1 MSAPAEESGVPF
13 SFFVE
18 LVQAIAAIKPHQA
31 TQRQP
36 RTQRY
41 GDSPVYK
48 TFKRWLTALRESY
61 APLPAGTTAA
71 VFRLLFPEED
81 VHRKYGMQEARLAEY
96 IAKIIGVS
104 SSSHGRGERLRNWK
118 GEDMLGCL
126 GYEVETV
133 MAGSSTAHTSKLS
146 LQAVDALL
154 SELAATC
161 AFSADAVRKPK
172 EGFRRSREAIMS
184 DIYSSLTPFECSVVT
199 QIILKDLRPLLYP
212 IPKSASHYTSALLQ
226 YKSNAVTALSK
237 EAAMHAW
244 DPSGRF
250 SVIFK
255 TRANLADAADAFEGF
270 VNGEGLPQPT
280 VGMPIQIP
288 KCAKGQGTAHTL
300 KALEGAEKIWVETK
314 YDGERAQIHV
324 WLDEDSV
331 PHIRIFSKS
340 GRDSTLDR
348 AGIHT
353 VIYDALG
360 IPHAD
365 PFVLE
370 GSNAGPCQPT
380 FKHSIVVEA
389 EMVAYSDVLERIDEF
404 WRIRSLVGKTAIGVR
419 HKSLPPAPSSTQL
432 EAMETQC
439 SMISNGSDGG
449 TRHLALVFFDVLLL
463 DGVSLLSYPYGSRRS
478 ILETVLK
485 TRPGYAMLA
494 ERTCVEM
501 GRADT
506 EEKLRRA
513 FARAIA
519 DHQEGVVIKADG
531 ARYAEKRWPWVKLK
545 RDYIPGHG
553 DAVDLVMLAASWDK
567 DRARELRVPPT
578 AYTTFYFGALANS
591 DELQAHPTH
600 VPRFEVLF
608 TASYGLG
615 REQLEELNFIIKS
628 SEPVSYHQRATAGL
642 SYTFNLCPALTPPTV
657 LLRQPLLTE
666 LFGAGF
672 TKAERNLFYELR
684 FPRIAKVFR
693 HSDRPW
699 IYGTSLPELQ
709 KIARAAVGRDRS
721 GKVEDDWARS
731 MFRPDVPPSPGV
743 RSAVK
748 RKRTE
753 DMWVERLAEVDGRV
767 GSRSPRKRARASGA
781 NTTRS
786 VGAEER
792 AVAPETD
799 GENVPLTEESSKTRT
814 GMARLT
820 SITNVGLSTA
830 AHDALRPSPLSTTQ
844 HEDDCLP
851 GPSNRPA
858 TPDMPPTTPT
868 KAVTSLHPITPS
880 LTVTREPP
888 INPAKVPEINDTMYR
903 SPPYSSAGHLSAAST
918 STTKP
923 SFIARDSI
931 PHPVT
936 IYAFLEESI
945 VWLARPHGA
954 RRPAWRAPSRSIVPM
969 ECQTSTLDAVL
980 VGCGWGDT
988 APCTW
993 ATRGVVFVDESEDR
1007 GAWLNYI
1014 ADELT
1019 RRRADVLK
1027 RGEGEAS
1034 KPIFVMSMRMLAQ
1047 ANVAETAT
1055 VEEFECRAI
1064 CRFG

>member
-18 LVQAIAAIKPHQA
+18 LIQAIAAIKPHQA
-31 TQRQP
+31 TERQP
-36 RTQRY
+36 RTTRY
-41 GDSPVYK
+41 ADSPVYK
-48 TFKRWLTALRESY
+48 TFKRWLTTLRERY
-61 APLPAGTTAA
+61 TPLPPGTTATI
-71 VFRLLFPEED
+71 FRLLFPEED

-104 SSSHGRGERLRNWK
+104 SASHGRGERLRKWK
-118 GEDMLGCL
+118 GEDSLGCL

-133 MAGSSTAHTSKLS
+133 MASSSTAYTGTLS
-146 LQAVDALL
+146 LGAVDVLL
-154 SELAATC
+154 SELAAAC
-161 AFSADAVRKPK
+161 AFSADAVRQSRS
-172 EGFRRSREAIMS
+172 GSRRSREAIIS
-184 DIYSSLTPFECSVVT
+184 EIYTSLAPFECSVVT
-199 QIILKDLRPLLYP
+199 QVILKDLRPLLYP
-212 IPKSASHYTSALLQ
+212 IPKSASHYTSALLR
-226 YKSNAVTALSK
+226 YKSNAVMMLSK

-280 VGMPIQIP
+280 VGSPIQIP
-288 KCAKGQGTAHTL
+288 KCVKGQGTAHSL
-300 KALEGAEKIWVETK
+300 KALKGADKVWVETK

-324 WLDEDSV
+324 WLDEDGV

-348 AGIHT
+348 AGIHA

-360 IPHAD
+360 ISHAD
-365 PFVLE
+365 TFAME
-370 GSNAGPCQPT
+370 GPDPEPRQPA

-389 EMVAYSDVLERIDEF
+389 EMVAYSDVLEGIDEF
-404 WRIRSLVGKTAIGVR
+404 WRIRSLIGRTAIGVR
-419 HKSLPPAPSSTQL
+419 HKSPLAPSSTQL
-432 EAMETQC
+432 EVMETQC
-439 SMISNGSDGG
+439 SMVSNGSDGG
-449 TRHLALVFFDVLLL
+449 TRHLALVFFDILLL
-463 DGVSLLSYPYGSRRS
+463 DGVSLLGFSYGHRRS
-478 ILETVLK
+478 ILETLVR
-485 TRPGYAMLA
+485 TRLGYAMLA
-494 ERTCVEM
+494 ERTCVEL

-513 FARAIA
+513 FARVIA
-519 DHQEGVVIKADG
+519 DHQEGVVLKADG

-553 DAVDLVMLAASWDK
+553 DTVDLVMLAASWDK

-578 AYTTFYFGALANS
+578 AYTTFYFGALANG
-591 DELQAHPTH
+591 DELKAHPKH
-600 VPRFEVLF
+600 LPRFEVLF

-628 SEPVSYHQRATAGL
+628 SDPVPYSQCATAGL
-642 SYTFNLCPALTPPTV
+642 SYAFNMCPALTPPAV
-657 LLRQPLLTE
+657 FLRQPLLAE

-672 TKAERNLFYELR
+672 TKAPRNLFYALR
-684 FPRIAKVFR
+684 FPRITKVFR

-699 IYGTSLPELQ
+699 IDGTSLQELQ
-709 KIARAAVGRDRS
+709 QIARAAVGRDRP

-753 DMWVERLAEVDGRV
+753 EMWVERLAEVDERV
-767 GSRSPRKRARASGA
+767 GTRSPKKRASRGGA
-781 NTTRS
+781 ITNARS
-786 VGAEER
+786 VGARAEER
-792 AVAPETD
+792 ADMHNNGE
-799 GENVPLTEESSKTRT
+799 ENVPLVEERSKPRI

-820 SITNVGLSTA
+820 SITNVGLSSA
-830 AHDALRPSPLSTTQ
+830 AHDATRPPPLSTTQ

-851 GPSNRPA
+851 GPSNRPV
-858 TPDMPPTTPT
+858 TPRIAPTTPSRT
-868 KAVTSLHPITPS
+868 TTSPNPLNPPLI
-880 LTVTREPP
+880 VNREPP
-888 INPAKVPEINDTMYR
+888 PSKLPEVNQNMYR
-903 SPPYSSAGHLSAAST
+903 TPPYPSAGHHATAAALTSAACNDMNV
-918 STTKP
+918 P
-923 SFIARDSI
+923 Q
-931 PHPVT
+931 PLT
-936 IYAFLEESI
+936 IYEFLEDSI

-954 RRPAWRAPSRSIVPM
+954 PRPAWRAPSRAIIPLA
-969 ECQTSTLDAVL
+969 CQTSTFDAIL

-993 ATRGVVFVDESEDR
+993 ATCGVVFVDEFEDR
-1007 GAWLNYI
+1007 GEWLNYI

-1019 RRRADVLK
+1019 RRRAILLQQGK
-1027 RGEGEAS
+1027 EEAS
-1034 KPIFVMSMRMLAQ
+1034 KPIFVMSMRMLSQ
-1047 ANVAETAT
+1047 AHVAETAT